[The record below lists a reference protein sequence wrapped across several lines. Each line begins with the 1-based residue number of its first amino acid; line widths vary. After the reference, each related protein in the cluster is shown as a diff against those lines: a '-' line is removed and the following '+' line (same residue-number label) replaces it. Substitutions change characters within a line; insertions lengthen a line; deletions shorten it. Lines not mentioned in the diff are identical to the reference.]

1 MEKASPRYL
10 FVFLALVMWA
20 LSFPSIKVALE
31 EVDPLT
37 LAAIRFIIPLPIIFV
52 FFLYEE
58 RESMRGKDK
67 GEHQRWNRWGSGPGK
82 GNSGK
87 EELNRSERG
96 RGEQKKE
103 ELERN
108 EGEEG
113 EQGKVEQDR
122 IECRGVEQSKEELE
136 RIEGGEGKGFRGWLS
151 GMFAHERRMTGYLM
165 AFALFNVIV
174 PNVFQNYGMQ
184 TASSG
189 VSSIIQGSGPIF
201 TIFLASV
208 FLREHLSKPQL
219 LGIMLALAGSLLLV
233 SGGDLE
239 FDGSTTGK
247 VLMLLS
253 AISYA
258 ISSIFAKIILKDL
271 RAGELILK
279 SFLIGGS
286 ILAGCAIIL
295 EDPVKILELEALYW
309 YHIAFISLFPT
320 CLAFIFW
327 FRALKILPL
336 SKLAI
341 TVFLIPLMAVIF
353 SSIFLDE
360 EVTMF
365 TAGTGSM
372 VILGV
377 LIALWYG
384 KGD

>member
-1 MEKASPRYL
+1 
-10 FVFLALVMWA
+10 MWA

-58 RESMRGKDK
+58 RESMGGRYEG
-67 GEHQRWNRWGSGPGK
+67 GHRRWNRWSRGSGK
-82 GNSGK
+82 GNSG
-87 EELNRSERG
+87 
-96 RGEQKKE
+96 KE

-113 EQGKVEQDR
+113 EHSKEGQERREGGK
-122 IECRGVEQSKEELE
+122 GEQSKEGQD
-136 RIEGGEGKGFRGWLS
+136 RIDGEEGKGFRGWLS
-151 GMFAHERRMTGYLM
+151 GFFAHERRMTGYLM
-165 AFALFNVIV
+165 AYALFNVIV

-219 LGIMLALAGSLLLV
+219 FGIMLALAGSLLLV
-233 SGGDLE
+233 SGGNLE

-247 VLMLLS
+247 VLILLS

-258 ISSIFAKIILKDL
+258 ISGIFAKIILRDL

-286 ILAGCAIIL
+286 ILACCAIIL

-327 FRALKILPL
+327 LRALKILPL
-336 SKLAI
+336 SKMAI
-341 TVFLIPLMAVIF
+341 MVFLIPLMAVIF